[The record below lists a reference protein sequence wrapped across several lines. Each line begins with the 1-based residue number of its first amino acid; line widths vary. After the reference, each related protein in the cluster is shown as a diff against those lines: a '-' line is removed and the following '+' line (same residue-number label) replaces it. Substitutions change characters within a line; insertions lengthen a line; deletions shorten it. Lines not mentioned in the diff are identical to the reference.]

1 MGAALV
7 AGASIG
13 SSLIGGIF
21 SSQAGKAQAN
31 AAKYAA
37 NLQYSLGQQSLG
49 FQQQQYQQNQAN
61 QKPWLQAGQQAVGQL
76 SSLAGNFQPWT
87 QQFQAPTGATEQND
101 PGYQFRLQQG
111 NQALQNSA
119 AASGNLLTGGT
130 AKAIQQYGQDYASN
144 EYSNVYNRA
153 LGQYQQNYNI
163 FEQNQANQ
171 FNRLA
176 SVAGLGQTA
185 AGQLGQQG
193 QQAANNISGTNATIG
208 GQVGNSIM
216 NQGAATAS
224 GYAGIANSAMGGL
237 NNLSQLGLLQQY
249 ASLLGNQQQQAP
261 QVSQNPLD
269 PSGGGWG

>member
-1 MGAALV
+1 MSFVAIAIGGGALIGAVGAGFAASTQAGAA
-7 AGASIG
+7 G
-13 SSLIGGIF
+13 
-21 SSQAGKAQAN
+21 N
-31 AAKYAA
+31 AAS
-37 NLQYSLGQQSLG
+37 LQSQNAQQALQ
-49 FQQQQYQQNQAN
+49 FQEQQWNTQQKNMA
-61 QKPWLQAGQQAVGQL
+61 PWLQAGQGAVGQL
-76 SSLAGNFQPWT
+76 SNLAQNFQPWN

-176 SVAGLGQTA
+176 SVAGAGQTA

-193 QQAANNISGTNATIG
+193 QGAANNISNTLLGS
-208 GQVGNSIM
+208 GQQIGNSLL

-224 GYAGIANSAMGGL
+224 GYAGVANAGIGGL
-237 NNLSQLGLLQQY
+237 SNLAQLSMLGPTGGIPGIP
-249 ASLLGNQQQQAP
+249 AGTNPGDTVANLLGGQP
-261 QVSQNPLD
+261 
-269 PSGGGWG
+269 

>member
-1 MGAALV
+1 MAAIVGGAL
-7 AGASIG
+7 GG
-13 SSLIGGIF
+13 SLIGGIF

-49 FQQQQYQQNQAN
+49 FQQQEWNTQQQNEQ
-61 QKPWLQAGQQAVGQL
+61 PWLQAGQGAVGQL
-76 SSLAGNFQPWT
+76 SQLAGPNGLQPWN
-87 QQFQAPTGATEQND
+87 QQFQAPTAATEQND

-193 QQAANNISGTNATIG
+193 QAAASNISGTNATIG
-208 GQVGNSIM
+208 GQVGQSIL

-224 GYAGIANSAMGGL
+224 GYAGIANAGMGGL
-237 NNLSQLGLLQQY
+237 NSLSQYAMLQN
-249 ASLLGNQQQQAP
+249 LIGQQPGQFQP
-261 QVSQNPLD
+261 QGYNPSDVNL
-269 PSGGGWG
+269 PAGGP